1 MRGVESE
8 TGSCIGEGF
17 FMIKLIAAD
26 VDGTLLNSHR
36 EISGETCRMIREVQR
51 QGIRFAI
58 ASGRM
63 YRDICILLQR
73 YGIECECVTMNGAE
87 YFDAQGNC
95 LEGIYFSPE
104 KAQEIYERLRGE
116 KNFAVEIYTNHGCYT
131 ADSRLKTFR
140 GLMKRARTFRP
151 NIGTWKSIFHTLRN
165 DHLRKMHYLSDL
177 QELWDRDIQ
186 VAKFITF
193 GDEVSQIKALRQKV
207 DRIDGVAVSASFRTN
222 IEINAAAATKGAIL
236 RKIADRA
243 GIREDEVMVIGDGS
257 NDLSMFQAFPT
268 HAAAMANGVRE
279 IREAAGFITASND
292 EDGVARAIERA
303 LA

>member
-1 MRGVESE
+1 
-8 TGSCIGEGF
+8 
-17 FMIKLIAAD
+17 MIKLIAAD
-26 VDGTLLNSHR
+26 VDGTLLNSHH
-36 EISGETCRMIREVQR
+36 EISEENCRLIRAAQQR
-51 QGIRFAI
+51 GIRFAI

-63 YRDICILLQR
+63 YGDIRILLER
-73 YGIECECVTMNGAE
+73 YGLRCECVTMNGAE
-87 YFDAQGNC
+87 YFAADGSC
-95 LEGIYFSPE
+95 LEGIYFSRE
-104 KAQEIYERLRGE
+104 KAQEIYELLRKE
-116 KNFAVEIYTNHGCYT
+116 RNFAVEIYTDHGCYT
-131 ADSRLKTFR
+131 ADSRFKTFH

-151 NIGTWKSIFHTLRN
+151 GLGALNNIFYVLKN
-165 DHLRKMHYLSDL
+165 DHLRKMHYFKNL
-177 QELWDRDIQ
+177 QELWESDIQ

-193 GDEVSQIKALRQKV
+193 GDDADDVQKLRRKAEH
-207 DRIDGVAVSASFRTN
+207 IPEIAVSASFRTN